1 MNVCII
7 ILGAL
12 CASGVL
18 ETVQAG
24 ETNSPAKTKTTLIA
38 LNSAP
43 KPKNGGSLAFLNTKI
58 SFVSR
63 GADKSLN
70 RHFTPFSGPL
80 GPTLPYGASL
90 NPVRASKAELSVL
103 RYAGESTP
111 YIYDFPP
118 GAKLQ
123 QVAAIQQ

>member
-18 ETVQAG
+18 ETVHAG
-24 ETNSPAKTKTTLIA
+24 ETNSPAKTTLIA

-43 KPKNGGSLAFLNTKI
+43 QPKMGGSLAFLNTKNT
-58 SFVSR
+58 FVA
-63 GADKSLN
+63 GGKDKSLN
-70 RHFTPFSGPL
+70 RHFTPFSGPP
-80 GPTLPYGASL
+80 GPTLPHGASL
-90 NPVRASKAELSVL
+90 NPTRASKGELTVL
-103 RYAGESTP
+103 RYAGESAP

-123 QVAAIQQ
+123 QIVAVQQ

>member
-12 CASGVL
+12 CASGLL
-18 ETVQAG
+18 ETVHAG
-24 ETNSPAKTKTTLIA
+24 ETNSPAKSTLVS

-58 SFVSR
+58 SFVAS
-63 GADKSLN
+63 GKDKSLN
-70 RHFTPFSGPL
+70 RHFTPFSGPP
-80 GPTLPYGASL
+80 GPTLPYGANL
-90 NPVRASKAELSVL
+90 NPVRSSKGELTVL

-123 QVAAIQQ
+123 QIVAVQQ

>member
-12 CASGVL
+12 CASGLL
-18 ETVQAG
+18 ETVHAG
-24 ETNSPAKTKTTLIA
+24 ETNSPAKTTLVS

-43 KPKNGGSLAFLNTKI
+43 KAKNGGSLAFLNTKI
-58 SFVSR
+58 SFVAS
-63 GADKSLN
+63 GKDKSLN
-70 RHFTPFSGPL
+70 RHFTPFSGPP
-80 GPTLPYGASL
+80 GPTLPYGANL
-90 NPVRASKAELSVL
+90 NPVRAAKAELTVL
-103 RYAGESTP
+103 RYAGESAP

-123 QVAAIQQ
+123 QIVAVQQ